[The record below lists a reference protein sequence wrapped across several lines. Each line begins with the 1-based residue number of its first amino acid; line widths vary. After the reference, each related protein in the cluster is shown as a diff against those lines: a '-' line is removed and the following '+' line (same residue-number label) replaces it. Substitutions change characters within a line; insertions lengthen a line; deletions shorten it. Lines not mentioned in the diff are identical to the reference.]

1 MVVDKQMAVE
11 KWSLHWALQALA
23 WLAAH
28 ARAARL
34 CWRSHGV
41 CPKASVTVRSSP
53 EVAGPKGSKHMHSGA

>member
-23 WLAAH
+23 WLAARPTGT
-28 ARAARL
+28 AVLRG
-34 CWRSHGV
+34 HGV

-53 EVAGPKGSKHMHSGA
+53 EAAGPKGSTHIHSGA